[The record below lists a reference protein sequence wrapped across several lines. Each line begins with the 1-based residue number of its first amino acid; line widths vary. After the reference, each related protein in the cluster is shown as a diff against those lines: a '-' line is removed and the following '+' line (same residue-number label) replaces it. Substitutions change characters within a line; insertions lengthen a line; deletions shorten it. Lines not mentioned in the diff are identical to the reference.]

1 MIIKDNFLVARV
13 HDNLFKTITSPNF
26 PWYYQNSMTRHLNYL
41 KGQQDNPYF
50 SHLFYSDHQP
60 LSNYYEDIVTPLII
74 TLGNVKSIMV
84 VRANLYIKKDRVYS
98 SRFHTDDCE
107 GVNKY
112 NHKTA
117 IFYVNRNN
125 GYTKFEDGKKVES
138 IPNRMLIFDASLK
151 HCAVTQMDDDRR
163 IVININYIEK

>member
-13 HDNLFKTITSPNF
+13 HENLFKTITSPNF

-41 KGQQDNPYF
+41 KDQQDNPYF

-60 LSNYYEDIVTPLII
+60 LSNYYEDIITPLIS

-84 VRANLYIKKDRVYS
+84 VRANLYIKKDRAYS
-98 SRFHTDDCE
+98 SRFHTDDCD

-117 IFYVNRNN
+117 
-125 GYTKFEDGKKVES
+125 

>member
-1 MIIKDNFLVARV
+1 
-13 HDNLFKTITSPNF
+13 
-26 PWYYQNSMTRHLNYL
+26 
-41 KGQQDNPYF
+41 
-50 SHLFYSDHQP
+50 
-60 LSNYYEDIVTPLII
+60 
-74 TLGNVKSIMV
+74 MV

>member
-13 HDNLFKTITSPNF
+13 HENLLKTITSPNF
-26 PWYYQNSMTRHLNYL
+26 PWYYQNSQTINME
-41 KGQQDNPYF
+41 KKDNPYF

-60 LSNYYEDIVTPLII
+60 LSNYYEDIITPLII

-84 VRANLYIKKDRVYS
+84 VRANLYTKKDRVYS

-117 IFYVNRNN
+117 VFYVNRNN
-125 GYTKFEDGKKVES
+125 GYTEFEDGKKVES

-151 HCAVTQMDDDRR
+151 HRAVSQTDEDRR